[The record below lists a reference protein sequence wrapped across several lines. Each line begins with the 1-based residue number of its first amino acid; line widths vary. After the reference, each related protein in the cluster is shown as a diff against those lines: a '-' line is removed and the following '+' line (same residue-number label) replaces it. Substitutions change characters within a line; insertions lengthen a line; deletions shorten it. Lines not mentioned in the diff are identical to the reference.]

1 MCACLDSGAY
11 LVLVWFLL
19 GVYILLLEKPL
30 LFHSQTLGRLWPSN
44 IGSPT
49 LSSEPSLYPCS
60 LFPCSLAC
68 YPHGPWPSKAISDIS
83 GVAAHILW
91 PEPQAPAT
99 SLRADQ
105 VRSRPRP
112 RPRGS
117 GRRRQKG
124 PTSRSQFVT
133 SQTQVNDSNMSRL
146 T

>member
-83 GVAAHILW
+83 GVAAHTAFSSGL
-91 PEPQAPAT
+91 
-99 SLRADQ
+99 
-105 VRSRPRP
+105 SRKPRP
-112 RPRGS
+112 RLSAQTRFAVGPGPGREGADGVARRGPLV
-117 GRRRQKG
+117 GL
-124 PTSRSQFVT
+124 
-133 SQTQVNDSNMSRL
+133 NLSRL
-146 T
+146 KLK